1 VRSIVAASVLVAVIA
16 TALVS
21 VRLHRENALLRYR
34 LADLGREGRRLERE
48 LRLAAAEL
56 ERARAPSALLR
67 LRDRRREAEA
77 SRLAAA
83 AIVPEEVR

>member
-1 VRSIVAASVLVAVIA
+1 VRSIVSVAVLAAVIA

-21 VRLHRENALLRYR
+21 VRLHRENARLRYR

-48 LRLAAAEL
+48 HRLAAAEL

-67 LRDRRREAEA
+67 LRDLRREEA
-77 SRLAAA
+77 RSVATAPR
-83 AIVPEEVR
+83 EEGP